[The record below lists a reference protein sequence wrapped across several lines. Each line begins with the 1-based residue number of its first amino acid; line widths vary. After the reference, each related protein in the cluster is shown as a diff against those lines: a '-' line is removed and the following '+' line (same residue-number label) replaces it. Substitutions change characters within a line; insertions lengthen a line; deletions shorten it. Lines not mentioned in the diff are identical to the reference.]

1 MKPLPSSFYG
11 GMNEAKMV
19 SFTTTKDCMQEG
31 KQKAKSIALEIIP
44 KSKPVIPNS
53 DGSGCRQD
61 SDIVIKSPELRRNL
75 LDAIHTQMCEN
86 LLVAVRDPENLTPA
100 MIAAVSKFLAD
111 NGAKLGVVTSKSP
124 MGNLLD
130 NLPFEVE

>member
-1 MKPLPSSFYG
+1 
-11 GMNEAKMV
+11 
-19 SFTTTKDCMQEG
+19 
-31 KQKAKSIALEIIP
+31 
-44 KSKPVIPNS
+44 
-53 DGSGCRQD
+53 
-61 SDIVIKSPELRRNL
+61 
-75 LDAIHTQMCEN
+75 MCEN